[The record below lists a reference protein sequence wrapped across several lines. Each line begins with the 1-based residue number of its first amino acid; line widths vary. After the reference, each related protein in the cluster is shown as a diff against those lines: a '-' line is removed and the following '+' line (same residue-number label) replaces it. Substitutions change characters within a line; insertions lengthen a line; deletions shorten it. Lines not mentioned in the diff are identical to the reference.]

1 MNEEKSTSS
10 QKDELKLKILEYINL
25 LYKDKFKKIKEKKE
39 FINNELYD
47 IFSNLSISETPRAD
61 KIIEEINWAFD
72 NLKVALDKLKEQE
85 K

>member
-1 MNEEKSTSS
+1 MNEEKSTLS

-39 FINNELYD
+39 FINNELND
-47 IFSNLSISETPRAD
+47 IFSNLSISKTPRAD